1 MPRPAPALS
10 VFQFAALCVFVFCAA
25 EHSFSD
31 EAQSAPQMVLKQ
43 QIHDFKDVLEG
54 ETLTHTFEL
63 HNQGDETLDIERVKP
78 GCTCSVVHF
87 DPLIPPNAEGK
98 ITVKINT
105 KGFDGPERWVV
116 KVFSNDPTW
125 REAVL
130 DLRANVKQIITL
142 SGSMVLFSGKSST
155 TMTREV
161 EIGTGLDR
169 PLTLTPERFTL
180 SGKVTYSLSEIEKEK
195 RYRVTFQNVAGK
207 PENYRGFL
215 KLVTNF
221 AEKPD
226 VTIWIIGRFEN

>member
-98 ITVKINT
+98 I
-105 KGFDGPERWVV
+105 
-116 KVFSNDPTW
+116 
-125 REAVL
+125 
-130 DLRANVKQIITL
+130 
-142 SGSMVLFSGKSST
+142 
-155 TMTREV
+155 
-161 EIGTGLDR
+161 
-169 PLTLTPERFTL
+169 
-180 SGKVTYSLSEIEKEK
+180 
-195 RYRVTFQNVAGK
+195 
-207 PENYRGFL
+207 
-215 KLVTNF
+215 
-221 AEKPD
+221 
-226 VTIWIIGRFEN
+226 

>member
-1 MPRPAPALS
+1 
-10 VFQFAALCVFVFCAA
+10 VFVFCAA

-31 EAQSAPQMVLKQ
+31 EAQGAPQMVLKQ

-54 ETLTHTFEL
+54 ETLAHTFEL

-78 GCTCSVVHF
+78 DCSCSVVHF
-87 DPLIPPNAEGK
+87 DPLIPPSGEGK

-116 KVFSNDPTW
+116 KIFSNDPTW

-130 DLRANVKQIITL
+130 DLRANVKPVITL
-142 SGSMVLFSGKSST
+142 SGSMVLFSGKSNT

-180 SGKVTYSLSEIEKEK
+180 SNKVTYSLS
-195 RYRVTFQNVAGK
+195 
-207 PENYRGFL
+207 
-215 KLVTNF
+215 
-221 AEKPD
+221 
-226 VTIWIIGRFEN
+226 